1 MYCYLYGTAGKS
13 VLRLVG
19 LLLGLLL
26 VLLLRA
32 RGAGAEL
39 VSPTIGCSVLP
50 VLVSSIIGRSGLPL
64 LVLKLRLRLVLVSP
78 FIGRSGLPLVMALV
92 LKLLPVVA
100 RLIGGVL
107 TVSTVLIL
115 CVSTLAHSYLV
126 SVVVAVLIV
135 VTIIDAV
142 VLAVPWSTGR
152 FVAVAVFHV
161 RVFLTNLADRHRIV
175 AVYKIFN

>member
-39 VSPTIGCSVLP
+39 VSSTIGCSVLP
-50 VLVSSIIGRSGLPL
+50 VLDSSIIGRSCLPL
-64 LVLKLRLRLVLVSP
+64 LVLKLRLVLVSP

-142 VLAVPWSTGR
+142 VLAVP
-152 FVAVAVFHV
+152 V
-161 RVFLTNLADRHRIV
+161 L
-175 AVYKIFN
+175 